1 MNASI
6 LMNASVDR
14 SRCKTINLNFEFM
27 DVRTY
32 NFECAAALN
41 AAFKYDANNFYALY
55 FDCQLFWHTL

>member
-1 MNASI
+1 
-6 LMNASVDR
+6 
-14 SRCKTINLNFEFM
+14 M